1 MFNRDRLANHF
12 AGREDPPARPK
23 GFLKNILTE
32 RRQLKAFSPRTF
44 FFGTKK
50 RGAMLAS
57 FNVVETPT
65 SPDIL
70 TEARRL
76 KPFAGYKWLFTGVGN
91 PTTKVASFNA
101 KAPTPGEEYQGDD
114 DEEEGLPTAQP
125 TDGHGREPDDDDPR
139 APPSVPNRVQEV
151 PRDNGPPNNRED
163 VMAMEVHVAE
173 MASAREAHE
182 NELRAVKNAHEA
194 EIDGLRQQ
202 QLSEKTGH
210 EAQVEEL
217 NTQLLSTKNAHE
229 AEMDG
234 LRQQQLSDKTAHEA
248 QVEELKAQLLSAK
261 NAHEAEIDGL
271 RQQQLSFRN
280 AHQVE
285 VEGWMNKLVSKKSVA
300 NLRNRR
306 LTRQLKDSQI
316 YRKIAN
322 NEHGRKIDELEDKIV
337 EAEDSKE
344 TAIQEMQQNVDSANK
359 SKKHVMKEHKK
370 ATLALKELEVSHEGL
385 QHRYDNM
392 QQRYRELREDHE
404 KIAKQLWSQ
413 DPEVVGANTE
423 MAVAKSTTEGDSS
436 HETAGLLQ
444 ANKGLA
450 DMVSSLRKELDDQS
464 IVNSDL
470 RAELGRGDRI
480 SIYNETQEQL
490 GRALGRV
497 RQWQSCAKASGEINE
512 QVFAELSLLDG
523 DKAVLESQVAQLE
536 EEMETKNKA
545 LAGLNNS
552 YDYCLAQRKTDFEER
567 AKLEQQYAVLERG
580 RQVELESLKKE
591 HTQTREECYK
601 KTALAESLRCR
612 NEALA
617 GNLREIIDGMAD
629 GFDANKVIE
638 IAGKYIK
645 YSVDDVEILEGVC
658 EQQHADYR
666 VAEKDIQY
674 WRNRVA
680 EVDLDVRKIADQ
692 EQQIRELESE
702 NERIVLDME
711 IHGDLRKK
719 LDDAQQLVK
728 NTTAK
733 LKIKDTEW
741 AKLVA
746 DKAQGAEKHCL
757 QYLRGRV
764 AELTATSENARRRET
779 KLYEEI
785 DTLKKDVELSRRY
798 YDVEGRFGD
807 NPIET
812 IESFKA
818 ERSQAITERNDA
830 VAAAKVLEERL
841 VAIELQ
847 RQTLTSDDMHM
858 RHALQAIGFDEHNM
872 RIALQTQYM
881 DLNKRFVQL
890 GCINGQLERE
900 LAMRVAQVEGNPG
913 VVVRRIEELGKD
925 LREMRVLAE
934 QLAADKTQLVR
945 QLGAAVL
952 PPYECPRI
960 SELQDEVN
968 HLTKL
973 LTKSYEAHQELFN
986 TVENGITSGMLGKIA
1001 NLEGQVKEKEAKNKE
1016 LGIKNLLLHCPRD
1029 TDFILNLDTRPK
1041 GEQTEDAPT
1050 VTHYQYEWY

>member
-12 AGREDPPARPK
+12 AGREEPPARPK

-32 RRQLKAFSPRTF
+32 RRHLKVFSPRTF
-44 FFGTKK
+44 FRGTKK
-50 RGAMLAS
+50 RNAMLAS
-57 FNVVETPT
+57 FNVVEAPT

-70 TEARRL
+70 TEVRRL
-76 KPFAGYKWLFTGVGN
+76 KPFAGYKWLFTGLGN
-91 PTTKVASFNA
+91 PTAKVASFNA
-101 KAPTPGEEYQGDD
+101 KAPTPGEEYQ
-114 DEEEGLPTAQP
+114 DEEEDEEEALPTAGP
-125 TDGHGREPDDDDPR
+125 TYGNGREPDDDDPA
-139 APPSVPNRVQEV
+139 APPSPPNGVQEA
-151 PRDNGPPNNRED
+151 PRDIGPLNNRED
-163 VMAMEVHVAE
+163 VMANELHVAE
-173 MASAREAHE
+173 MTNAREAHE
-182 NELRAVKNAHEA
+182 NELRAVKEAHENELRTVKEAHEA

-202 QLSEKTGH
+202 QLSDKTAYD
-210 EAQVEEL
+210 AQVEEL
-217 NTQLLSTKNAHE
+217 NT
-229 AEMDG
+229 
-234 LRQQQLSDKTAHEA
+234 
-248 QVEELKAQLLSAK
+248 QLLSAK

-271 RQQQLSFRN
+271 RKQLLSIRN

-285 VEGWMNKLVSKKSVA
+285 LAGWINKLVSKKSIA
-300 NLRNRR
+300 NMKNRR

-316 YRKIAN
+316 YRKIAK

-344 TAIQEMQQNVDSANK
+344 TAIEEMHENVDSANK
-359 SKKHVMKEHKK
+359 SKKHAMKEHRK
-370 ATLALKELEVSHEGL
+370 AALALKELEVSHEGL
-385 QHRYDNM
+385 QHRYDDM

-404 KIAKQLWSQ
+404 QIAKQLWAQ
-413 DPEVVGANTE
+413 DPEVMGANTE
-423 MAVAKSTTEGDSS
+423 MAVAEYTAEGDSS
-436 HETAGLLQ
+436 RESAGLLQ
-444 ANKGLA
+444 ANKALA

-464 IVNSDL
+464 IVSSDL
-470 RAELGRGDRI
+470 RAKLGRGDRRA
-480 SIYNETQEQL
+480 IYDETQEQL

-497 RQWQSCAKASGEINE
+497 RQWQSYAKASGEMNE

-523 DKAVLESQVAQLE
+523 DKAVLKSQVAQLE
-536 EEMETKNKA
+536 EEMETKDKA
-545 LAGLNNS
+545 LADLNKT

-567 AKLEQQYAVLERG
+567 AALEERYAESEKG
-580 RQVELESLKKE
+580 HQVELESLKKE
-591 HTQTREECYK
+591 HTRKREECYK
-601 KTALAESLRCR
+601 QTALTDRLRCR

-617 GNLREIIDGMAD
+617 DNLREILIGMAT
-629 GFDANKVIE
+629 GFDAKKVIE
-638 IAGKYIK
+638 VMGKYIK
-645 YSVDDVEILEGVC
+645 YTVDDFKFLESIC
-658 EQQHADYR
+658 EQQNAESL
-666 VAEKDIQY
+666 VAENDIQY

-719 LDDAQQLVK
+719 LDDAQQRVK
-728 NTTAK
+728 NMTAK

-818 ERSQAITERNDA
+818 ERSQAITERNNA
-830 VAAAKVLEERL
+830 VAAAKILEERL
-841 VAIELQ
+841 VAIDLQ
-847 RQTLTSDDMHM
+847 GPTLTSDDMHM
-858 RHALQAIGFDEHNM
+858 RYALQAIGFDEHNM

-881 DLNKRFVQL
+881 DLNRRYVQL
-890 GCINGQLERE
+890 ECVNGQLERE

-913 VVVRRIEELGKD
+913 VVVRRIEDLGKD

-934 QLAADKTQLVR
+934 KLAADKTQLVR
-945 QLGAAVL
+945 QLGAAVH

-973 LTKSYEAHQELFN
+973 LTKSHEAHQELFN
-986 TVENGITSGMLGKIA
+986 TVENGITSGMREKIA
-1001 NLEGQVKEKEAKNKE
+1001 NLEGQVKEKEARNKE

-1041 GEQTEDAPT
+1041 GEQTEEAPT